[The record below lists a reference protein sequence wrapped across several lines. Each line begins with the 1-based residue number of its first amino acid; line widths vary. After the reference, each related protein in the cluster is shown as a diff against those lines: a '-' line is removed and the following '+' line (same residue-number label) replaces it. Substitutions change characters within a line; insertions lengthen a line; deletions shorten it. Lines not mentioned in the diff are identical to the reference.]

1 VHNDRISRSLGFIP
15 LCEAARTK
23 GVRPSN
29 VKAAWKKVGVH
40 PWSPKAVLEDP
51 EAQSFLWVQDELER
65 RRQAARTGHPM
76 TLRSDER
83 LSELQKLT
91 ATPEVRE
98 GPSPVRQLAT
108 FALENE
114 AMLAVT
120 KQRLNK
126 ALATGEPAPTSR
138 KVLSRSRH
146 ATRRDLLTAR
156 HARQYAE
163 SGGRIGK
170 GKGKG
175 KWAKAPK
182 TKAGKHPA
190 DEYTVRADE
199 SEVERQVEEILRREE
214 EEEAEEL
221 PEADFGIDED
231 DIPEAESSAEATR
244 RGPARGCKR
253 G

>member
-1 VHNDRISRSLGFIP
+1 MLSAARCAGDCRATNQCTTTAFPALLASSPFGRLRERKVYAPQTLKRRGKRLGFIRGLP
-15 LCEAARTK
+15 R
-23 GVRPSN
+23 RF
-29 VKAAWKKVGVH
+29 
-40 PWSPKAVLEDP
+40 LEDP

-83 LSELQKLT
+83 RSELQKLT

-98 GPSPVRQLAT
+98 GPSAVRQLAT
-108 FALENE
+108 FGLENE

-126 ALATGEPAPTSR
+126 ALATGEHAPTSR

-146 ATRRDLLTAR
+146 ATCCDLLTAR

-175 KWAKAPK
+175 KWAKAPR
-182 TKAGKHPA
+182 TKAGKPPA
-190 DEYTVRADE
+190 DEDTVRTDD
-199 SEVERQVEEILRREE
+199 SEVERQV
-214 EEEAEEL
+214 
-221 PEADFGIDED
+221 
-231 DIPEAESSAEATR
+231 
-244 RGPARGCKR
+244 
-253 G
+253 